1 MHRKK
6 STPSLSVVHQMSF
19 SSARNWVLLVTA
31 AILVFNLLFF
41 YRYFSAVQNED
52 SESSLFGVWRF
63 DFGHKFYVVD
73 SQMIS
78 DPAFARVAD
87 KATDSP
93 LSVQQVKKLLVE
105 KIANDSSGKFQE
117 LEKEVHDKYADDYTE
132 KLKKEIFSDLQEKT
146 AKEYAPLVFKNRVPS
161 YQVLDE
167 QKSLYLKSNEEKILN
182 GVVHDLLSDTT
193 DDHLK
198 NKIEAL
204 DLLIVDR
211 SKYFQH
217 VINDLIIKHAPSEP
231 SLKEVSRGRS
241 IGGNMVH
248 ELGLQYSRKFLT
260 ESRVKLSEQ
269 EFSELQNRH
278 DEIVR
283 DLTLMG
289 VPPSE
294 IYSGDGIVIV
304 SNRVSVPA
312 AVGLVVQL
320 RDLKSELPV
329 EVVINSEEDYNQKIC
344 DEILPKFNAKCK
356 VIERELTAEIY
367 GKLALRGFQL
377 KMLAILV
384 SSFDNTIVLD
394 TDNWPVKSLDFLFT
408 SEPFRETK
416 FILWPDAWH
425 KGASPLYYD
434 IARFEIGEI
443 VHRNGWKNE
452 EPFSDYLTKNIDSEV
467 LFHDLD
473 GLPPFRGVES
483 GQLVLSKREHFRS
496 LYLAVYYNFY
506 GPQFYYPLLYQ
517 GTYGSGDRETFV
529 PALHVMK
536 ESYYLCE
543 HDLKF
548 VGVDRKKTT
557 SDETYMDESTMV
569 QRDPQQTFRYMKAWR
584 SWLKAQNLD
593 TRINMFQE
601 RSYTSYLRKKFLE
614 ETKTDVPEVLFM
626 HVHDPKINALY
637 NEQTDKTRFDYKS
650 RYIREIGKHNDVLGN
665 TDWELKFQT
674 INKWVTCEALT
685 DEAIWSSFEIDGKA
699 TCEKMKEFV
708 KYLEESSNDREA
720 GQIGVIM
727 GEKG

>member
-1 MHRKK
+1 MSYS
-6 STPSLSVVHQMSF
+6 ST
-19 SSARNWVLLVTA
+19 RNWVLLITA
-31 AILVFNLLFF
+31 AILVLNLLFF
-41 YRYFSAVQNED
+41 YHYFAAVDQD
-52 SESSLFGVWRF
+52 LDASLLGVWKF
-63 DFGHKFYVVD
+63 DFGHKYFVVD
-73 SQMIS
+73 SQLIS
-78 DPAFARVAD
+78 NPAFARVAD
-87 KATDSP
+87 KATNSP
-93 LSVQQVKKLLVE
+93 ISVQEVKEMLME

-117 LEKEVHDKYADDYTE
+117 LEKEVRDKYADGYAK
-132 KLKKEIFSDLQEKT
+132 KLKNEILSDLQEKT
-146 AKEYAPLVFKNRVPS
+146 AKEYAPSVFRDMVPS
-161 YQVLDE
+161 YKILDE

-182 GVVHDLLSDTT
+182 GVVHDLLSGTT
-193 DDHLK
+193 DQHLK
-198 NKIEAL
+198 SKIEAL

-217 VINDLIIKHAPSEP
+217 VISDLLIKHAPREPPLSE
-231 SLKEVSRGRS
+231 VARGKS
-241 IGGNMVH
+241 IGGNMVQ
-248 ELGLQYSRKFLT
+248 ELGLTYSRKFLT
-260 ESRVKLSEQ
+260 DGKVKLTEQ
-269 EFSELQNRH
+269 EFGDLQSHH
-278 DEIVR
+278 DGIVR

-329 EVVINSEEDYNQKIC
+329 EVVINSEAEYDQQVC
-344 DEILPKFNAKCK
+344 DEILPKLNAKCK
-356 VIERELTAEIY
+356 VIERELTTEIY
-367 GKLALRGFQL
+367 EKLALRGFQL
-377 KMLAILV
+377 KMMAILV

-394 TDNWPVKSLDFLFT
+394 TDNWPVKNPDFLLT
-408 SEPFRETK
+408 SEPFREMK

-425 KGASPLYYD
+425 KGTSPLYYD
-434 IARFEIGEI
+434 IARFEVGEI
-443 VHRNGWKNE
+443 VHRNGWNNDK
-452 EPFSDYLTKNIDSEV
+452 PFSEYLTKNVDSEV

-506 GPQFYYPLLYQ
+506 GPQFYYRLLYQ

-543 HDLKF
+543 HDLTF
-548 VGVDRKKTT
+548 VGVERKRTT
-557 SDETYMDESTMV
+557 NGETYMDESTMV

-584 SWLKAQNLD
+584 RWLKAQKLD
-593 TRINMFQE
+593 ARINMFQE
-601 RSYTSYLRKKFLE
+601 GSYTSDLRKRFLE
-614 ETKTDVPEVLFM
+614 ETQTEVPEMLFM

-650 RYIREIGKHNDVLGN
+650 RYIREIGKHDDILGS
-665 TDWELKFQT
+665 TDWELKFQS
-674 INKWVTCEALT
+674 ISKWVTCEALT
-685 DEAIWSSFEIDGKA
+685 NAAIWKSFEIDWKA

-720 GQIGVIM
+720 GQIGVLM
-727 GEKG
+727 GNKEGSNGIEG